1 MLLYKNRVSRAAAR
15 VVSSL
20 GLLAS
25 GSLVASAITVQEI
38 GVNPY
43 QTPTISCSG
52 IGTVTVYAGVNQLI
66 VDGVAMNAF
75 CIDPFH
81 LSVPSSSDYQ
91 YVPLTSAP
99 KGYPMSSTVALDI
112 DRLWGN
118 YYSPTM
124 SATSAAGLQI
134 AIWELV
140 GGSYF
145 HLNSANDYGAAGY
158 ISAVTSPTYTGPT
171 ASLIALTG
179 PGQDYVVQQGSPD
192 SPPREV
198 PEGGVTAGLLGAA
211 LCVLI
216 GLHQQLQPARARK
229 ILA

>member
-1 MLLYKNRVSRAAAR
+1 MLLYKNRVSPAAAR
-15 VVSSL
+15 AVFGLGLFVSS
-20 GLLAS
+20 
-25 GSLVASAITVQEI
+25 SLVASAITVQEI

-43 QTPTISCSG
+43 QTPTITCSG
-52 IGTVTVYAGVNQLI
+52 IGTVTVYAGVNQLV
-66 VDGVAMNAF
+66 VDGVAMNGF

-81 LSVPSSSDYQ
+81 FSVPSSSDYL

-124 SATSAAGLQI
+124 NATAAAGLQI

-145 HLNSANDYGAAGY
+145 HLDSGNDYGAAGY

-171 ASLIALTG
+171 ASLVALTG

-192 SPPREV
+192 SPPQV
-198 PEGGVTAGLLGAA
+198 PESGVTAGLLGAA
-211 LCVLI
+211 LCILI
-216 GLHQQLQPARARK
+216 GLHRKLQPATAHK
-229 ILA
+229 LLA